1 MGSSFEFR
9 DNYPDNGI
17 YPGYSRA
24 AVIPIPDSWSRRL
37 SWIGIRVLLPYPILV
52 PLFLN
57 SPVPAAIG
65 GANLTELLVRA
76 AGGVGGELTLLKMDA
91 DGALTLLLADDAQT
105 MPAPF
110 GWSYLQ
116 PECSSRGGFHNPLL
130 A

>member
-37 SWIGIRVLLPYPILV
+37 SWIGIRVLLPYPILF

-57 SPVPAAIG
+57 SPHACGFGLCVQVCVCG
-65 GANLTELLVRA
+65 TRLVSVR
-76 AGGVGGELTLLKMDA
+76 DA
-91 DGALTLLLADDAQT
+91 SRV
-105 MPAPF
+105 
-110 GWSYLQ
+110 WSWCEYEDFEDCIQ
-116 PECSSRGGFHNPLL
+116 DIVYV
-130 A
+130 